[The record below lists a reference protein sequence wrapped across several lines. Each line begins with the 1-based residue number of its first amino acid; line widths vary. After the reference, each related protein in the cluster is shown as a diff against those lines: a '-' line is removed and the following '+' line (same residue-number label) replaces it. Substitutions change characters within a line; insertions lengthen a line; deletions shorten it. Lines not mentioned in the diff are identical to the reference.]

1 MNQRMKK
8 TEERI
13 SYQKT
18 QKKNETEEK
27 NIKTKKNQNDKS
39 GYNQWTRMYSR
50 ERITQEYSAPTKEV
64 LARLNFLHEI
74 MLFIT

>member
-1 MNQRMKK
+1 MRK
-8 TEERI
+8 TEKK
-13 SYQKT
+13 QK
-18 QKKNETEEK
+18 
-27 NIKTKKNQNDKS
+27 DKS